1 MNLIPS
7 EKVPKG
13 GEEMGALWLLIPDEA
28 LVLVIAAIGLGLIL
42 RLISGRT
49 AAAVLGM
56 LVLLLVLAPAAE
68 VLFASL
74 PSWVGILILV
84 AIAGSLLR
92 LFLALFLGTRAAAHT
107 VGILAADAI
116 RFAVLLPFRIVGWIF
131 RR

>member
-1 MNLIPS
+1 
-7 EKVPKG
+7 
-13 GEEMGALWLLIPDEA
+13 MGALWLLIPDEA